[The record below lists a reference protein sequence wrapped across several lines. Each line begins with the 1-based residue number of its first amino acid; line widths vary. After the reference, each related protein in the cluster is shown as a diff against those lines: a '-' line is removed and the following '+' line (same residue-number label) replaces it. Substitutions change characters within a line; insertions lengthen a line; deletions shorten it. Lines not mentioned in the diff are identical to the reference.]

1 MLTMRIGR
9 RKEKVHERSLSMI
22 RIPFTPVFRCSE
34 MLCKNFDAVE
44 MKTNCKISRF
54 WPWEHGLLPEA
65 TRTSRDQAIV
75 HLQGLENGCAVTAS
89 RDEHRVEKMRKCLEC
104 CHIHFLKL

>member
-1 MLTMRIGR
+1 MRIGR

-22 RIPFTPVFRCSE
+22 RIPFPPVFRCSE
-34 MLCKNFDAVE
+34 TLCKDFDAVE
-44 MKTNCKISRF
+44 IKNCKISRF

-75 HLQGLENGCAVTAS
+75 HLQGL
-89 RDEHRVEKMRKCLEC
+89 
-104 CHIHFLKL
+104 

>member
-1 MLTMRIGR
+1 MCDVGKVVVGEAASTPVLTMRIGR

-34 MLCKNFDAVE
+34 TLCKDFDAVE
-44 MKTNCKISRF
+44 IKTNCKISRF

-75 HLQGLENGCAVTAS
+75 HLQGL
-89 RDEHRVEKMRKCLEC
+89 
-104 CHIHFLKL
+104 